1 MKSAVP
7 DKIELLAPAKN
18 LACGIAAINHG
29 ADAVYVGGPG
39 FSARAA
45 AANSVED
52 IGKLARY
59 AHLFGAKVYVALN
72 TLFTDQE
79 LPVVL
84 ELCHQL
90 YQVDVDALIIQDTGL
105 LMLDLPPIELHSS
118 TQMNNRSVEQVRFWE
133 DVGFTQVVLAREL
146 SLEQI
151 RAIRSKTSVVLEC
164 FVHGALCVSYSGQCY
179 ISEVMA
185 GRSANRGEC
194 AQFCRHRYDLKNEKG
209 KLLAQD
215 RYLLSLQDLD
225 LSAHLGA
232 LIDAGVRSFKIEG
245 RLKDENYV
253 KNVTAHYRLALDT
266 IIDRDA
272 RLKRSSSG
280 TCRFDFEPDPTRSFS
295 RGKTS
300 YFLQKKRNAAA
311 EIRTPKSVGKLLG
324 RVIGV
329 EKGAIRIET
338 AEVIHNG
345 DGLCYYD
352 SHEVLVGIRIN
363 KVVGKLLYPKDGVTK
378 LRPPTG
384 TNMYRNADTAFAK
397 TLSQSENCRSIG
409 VQLHLTET
417 DIGLQLI
424 VSDGD
429 GVSSQVTLAVAGEEA
444 KSPEA
449 VNSTALRQLQKTGG
463 TAYRVEAV
471 QIQLQKGL
479 FYPAALFNELRRA
492 GLAEHTKKR
501 IAHFKAKP
509 APARKDSAF
518 WPDRELSYL
527 DNIMNS
533 KAEHFYLSHGVKSL
547 DRGRLRI
554 QNVEDVQLMTTKYC
568 VKAQLNSCPKMH
580 TSKMPLHDERLYLS
594 DQISEYELRFDC
606 EKCEMQIRLKK

>member
-1 MKSAVP
+1 MKSAVS

-29 ADAVYVGGPG
+29 ADAIYVGGPG
-39 FSARAA
+39 FSARSA

-52 IGKLARY
+52 IGQLARY

-90 YQVDVDALIIQDTGL
+90 YEVEVDALIIQDTGL
-105 LMLDLPPIELHSS
+105 LMLDLPPLELHAS

-133 DVGFTQVVLAREL
+133 DVGIRQVVLAREL

-209 KLLAQD
+209 EVLMQD
-215 RYLLSLQDLD
+215 RYLLSLRDLD

-266 IIDRDA
+266 IIDKDA

-280 TCRFDFEPDPTRSFS
+280 TCRFDFAPDPTRSFS

-324 RVIGV
+324 RVIEV

-338 AEVIHNG
+338 TEVIHNG

-352 SHEVLVGIRIN
+352 SHGVLVGIRIN

-378 LRPPTG
+378 LSLPIG

-397 TLSQSENCRSIG
+397 TLSQSENCRSIALQ
-409 VQLHLTET
+409 VHLAGTEK
-417 DIGLQLI
+417 GLQLTLSD
-424 VSDGD
+424 SDG
-429 GVSSQVTLAVAGEEA
+429 VRSQVALEVAGEDA
-444 KSPEA
+444 KNPEA
-449 VNSTALRQLQKTGG
+449 VKDTALRQLQKTGG
-463 TAYRVEAV
+463 TIYRVKEAR
-471 QIQLQKGL
+471 IDLGKNK
-479 FYPAALFNELRRA
+479 FYPAAVFNELRRA

-509 APARKDSAF
+509 APPRKESGC
-518 WPDRELSYL
+518 WPKRELSYL

-533 KAEHFYLSHGVKSL
+533 KAEKFYLSHGVKSL
-547 DRGRLRI
+547 DRGRLRV
-554 QNVEDVQLMTTKYC
+554 QDVEAAQLMTTKYC

>member
-151 RAIRSKTSVVLEC
+151 RAIRSKTSVILEC

-215 RYLLSLQDLD
+215 RYLLSLRDLD

-266 IIDRDA
+266 IIDKDA